1 MLFDLRLASCMLQST
16 RLQSRAPH
24 MEEFIVHEDLMGLAI
39 GSHGANIQK
48 ARNVE
53 GISAVELDE
62 DSCTF
67 RVYGHVSGYILS
79 IGLLIVKLTYFG
91 AEFETECTTFR
102 PASIGLDRAL
112 AIACVI

>member
-1 MLFDLRLASCMLQST
+1 MLQST

-48 ARNVE
+48 ARNLE

-67 RVYGHVSGYILS
+67 RVYGHVSTDIIMFMSCVCVLIL
-79 IGLLIVKLTYFG
+79 
-91 AEFETECTTFR
+91 
-102 PASIGLDRAL
+102 
-112 AIACVI
+112 